1 VEGNDM
7 NSVATATASV
17 DTSIRR
23 TQFFNSVFF
32 AFLVAVLVFL
42 FHVQYSH
49 SDYLLSDSADY
60 IRAARAPLLQ
70 TYFNTDSASPLQ
82 LFQMRHDPAF
92 RAHPWDYLY
101 FHDDNAAL
109 RHFHT
114 PVSFYSIH
122 VVSLF
127 TAADSHQRAV
137 SSLVTAATCGVLVAG
152 LAGLGVPLSIAAL
165 TALVAGIQSRYVEVS
180 VDPSP
185 HGWYMLFAIVFLFAF
200 ARYLITRQFQTLA
213 LAAVFLGCAFG
224 TLEFSLEL
232 ILSIPLALAV
242 LWVLDREVLGDL
254 KILVVSLLKA
264 APVFLVTTLVLWPGG
279 WTRGGYLESYGV
291 TGSTLV
297 FKNKAAFGSHDTMLT
312 VFGKLLAGHEALL
325 LLMAFAIVSTIVLV
339 LRRRLSS
346 ATVVFI
352 SYTVIAFGLGFA
364 DHFRLDTYISE
375 ALLFLFATVA
385 LLFRDSLAAGILGK
399 RNVALSASILVLLVV
414 GAQEWLHRPSSTLY
428 RSWLKPVLVGVSS
441 QVPAGSTILVN
452 DNWEAYYAYL
462 PQYDYEP
469 TVSESDLTPRIQGRA
484 KDAQFLL
491 LTEKAP
497 KAANTRLLEVFP
509 TTVPGRFLELYSE
522 DK

>member
-1 VEGNDM
+1 M
-7 NSVATATASV
+7 NSVATATDPVGTSV
-17 DTSIRR
+17 RR
-23 TQFFNSVFF
+23 IQFFNPLFF
-32 AFLVAVLVFL
+32 ALLVAVLVFL
-42 FHVQYSH
+42 FHARYSH

-60 IRAARAPLLQ
+60 VRAARAPLLQ
-70 TYFNTDSASPLQ
+70 TYFNIDSASPAQ

-114 PVSFYSIH
+114 PVSFYSMHI
-122 VVSLF
+122 VSLF
-127 TAADSHQRAV
+127 TAADSYQRVV
-137 SSLVTAATCGVLVAG
+137 SSLVTAATCGVLVFG
-152 LAGLGVPLSIAAL
+152 LASLGVPLSIATL
-165 TALVAGIQSRYVEVS
+165 TALVAGLQSRYVEVS

-213 LAAVFLGCAFG
+213 LAAIFLGLAFA

-242 LWVLDREVLGDL
+242 LWVLDRNALGNL

-264 APVFLVTTLVLWPGG
+264 VPVFLVTTLILWPGG
-279 WTRGGYLESYGV
+279 WIRGGYLESYGV

-297 FKNKAAFGSHDTMLT
+297 FKNKSAFGSHDTMLT
-312 VFGKLLAGHEALL
+312 VFEKLLAGHEALL
-325 LLMAFAIVSTIVLV
+325 LLMAFALVATIVLI

-346 ATVVFI
+346 ATIVFI
-352 SYTVIAFGLGFA
+352 SYTAIAFGLGFA

-399 RNVALSASILVLLVV
+399 RNVALSASILVLVVV
-414 GAQEWLHRPSSTLY
+414 GVQEWLHRPSSTLY
-428 RSWLKPVLVGVSS
+428 QSWLKPVLIGVSS
-441 QVPAGSTILVN
+441 RVPAGSTILVN

-469 TVSESDLTPRIQGRA
+469 TISETDLTPRSLRYANDVQY
-484 KDAQFLL
+484 LL
-491 LTEKAP
+491 LKNWRQPVPDFTPIA
-497 KAANTRLLEVFP
+497 RFP
-509 TTVPGRFLELYSE
+509 ITIPGQAIKLYLRG
-522 DK
+522 K